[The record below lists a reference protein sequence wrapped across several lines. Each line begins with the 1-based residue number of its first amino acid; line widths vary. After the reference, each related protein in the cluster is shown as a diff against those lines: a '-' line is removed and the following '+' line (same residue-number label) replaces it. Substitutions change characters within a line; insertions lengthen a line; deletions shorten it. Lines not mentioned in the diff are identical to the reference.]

1 MKSDFLII
9 SIIILVI
16 LISGCTQTGYVV
28 NPNENATNM
37 TNETTTTIQEST
49 TSTIA
54 STVQEKH
61 CPACN
66 DNNSC
71 TEEKC
76 SSETNYECTY
86 KAITPCCSNGVC
98 EDNEFNCN
106 EDCITNISITNI
118 NYESPEWVEIK
129 NSGDAANLTGWTLED
144 PKNHKYTF
152 PNFIFHSNSSV
163 KIHTGSGTNNQTDL
177 YWGYSDNASVWNTE
191 GDNATLRNEKGDIVD
206 EYSYLPTTTTTTTTT
221 TSTTITSTTTTTI
234 QETTTTTI
242 ATTTSTTIPMN
253 HLLISEVYYDTLGTD
268 SKEEWISLYNPNENS
283 IDLGGYI
290 IRDNNDNWTI
300 PSQIITGMGYKIIAR
315 DETGFYNL
323 YSCYP
328 DFDGLTLSLANTG
341 DNLTLEK
348 DEQEIDFVEW
358 GNDNWNI
365 SSGTN
370 SSIIR
375 INNTDTNSSAD
386 WTINQIPDPCN

>member
-1 MKSDFLII
+1 MHRK
-9 SIIILVI
+9 
-16 LISGCTQTGYVV
+16 
-28 NPNENATNM
+28 
-37 TNETTTTIQEST
+37 
-49 TSTIA
+49 
-54 STVQEKH
+54 
-61 CPACN
+61 
-66 DNNSC
+66 
-71 TEEKC
+71 KC
-76 SSETNYECTY
+76 SSDTNYECAY

-98 EDNEFNCN
+98 EANETCP
-106 EDCITNISITNI
+106 EDCPLINISITNI
-118 NYESPEWVEIK
+118 QYENPEWVEIK
-129 NSGDAANLTGWTLED
+129 NYGNAVNLTSWTIED
-144 PKNHKYTF
+144 LAQHKYTF

-163 KIHTGSGTNNQTDL
+163 KIHTENGTNNQTDL
-177 YWGYSDNASVWNTE
+177 YWNRSAQVWNTE

-206 EYSYLPTTTTTTTTT
+206 EYSYLPTTTTTSTTT
-221 TSTTITSTTTTTI
+221 TSTTTTII

-242 ATTTSTTIPMN
+242 AATTSTTIPMN
-253 HLLISEVYYDTLGTD
+253 HLLISEVYYDTLGND
-268 SKEEWISLYNPNENS
+268 SKEEWIRLYNPNENI
-283 IDLGGYI
+283 IDIGGYI
-290 IRDNNDNWTI
+290 IRDNNDKWTI

-323 YSCYP
+323 YSCNP

-358 GNDNWNI
+358 GSDNWNI

-386 WTINQIPDPCN
+386 WTINQIPDPGC